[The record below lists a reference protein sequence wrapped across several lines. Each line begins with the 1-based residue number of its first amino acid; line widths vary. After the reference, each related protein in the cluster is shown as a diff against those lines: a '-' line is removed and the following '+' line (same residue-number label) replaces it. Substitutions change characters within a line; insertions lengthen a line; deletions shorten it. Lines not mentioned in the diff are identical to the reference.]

1 MVLRETVKL
10 ILPIAEAQY
19 NLFVLYPF
27 SLCGDEIKADI
38 WLQFCWNWA
47 SDILL
52 NSWRENIYIEREREG
67 KATGAT
73 SQKLWCLEG
82 ILLFVLTAAACD
94 AVLS

>member
-52 NSWRENIYIEREREG
+52 NS
-67 KATGAT
+67 
-73 SQKLWCLEG
+73 
-82 ILLFVLTAAACD
+82 
-94 AVLS
+94 

>member
-52 NSWRENIYIEREREG
+52 NSWRENIYVYIERER
-67 KATGAT
+67 A
-73 SQKLWCLEG
+73 KLLVLLHKSFGVWKVSY
-82 ILLFVLTAAACD
+82 ILY
-94 AVLS
+94 

>member
-1 MVLRETVKL
+1 MVLRETLKL

-52 NSWRENIYIEREREG
+52 NS
-67 KATGAT
+67 
-73 SQKLWCLEG
+73 
-82 ILLFVLTAAACD
+82 
-94 AVLS
+94 

>member
-1 MVLRETVKL
+1 MVLRETLKL

-52 NSWRENIYIEREREG
+52 NSWRENIYVYIERER
-67 KATGAT
+67 A
-73 SQKLWCLEG
+73 KLLV
-82 ILLFVLTAAACD
+82 LLHKSFGVWKVSYFLY
-94 AVLS
+94 